1 MIEYPADSE
10 QYKALD
16 SERSSLISQMKSEGF
31 LQNNTPV
38 ETRTE
43 NDVATLPTMR
53 VSGADIKLYGDK
65 MTGNGSITAHRGS
78 NIKVVRYTG
87 GALEVSNPI
96 TFGNLGGIVSFNN
109 AIAKSDNSLNITSE
123 LIDVIP
129 VISIE
134 NRSARVN
141 NNSGDIKID
150 GVIDNPAGNVKITT
164 NTGSINAHGTINAQS
179 VSMSAPNGSFTM
191 IDEQALV
198 NLSDPIT
205 YFTLGDKD
213 IANYVQKKVALR
225 AGQSATTLNFSSA
238 TDFGNWLYDTLRE
251 YGQTATL
258 NKYGNANNKT
268 NWVKSYVERVNNQI
282 AGGDILISAK
292 DINVNGLI
300 QSGFTKYT
308 GEVDTSK
315 VNSLKGTDLSD
326 DDVLGNL
333 DYLVTKN
340 YNKADANDINAI
352 NGVVKNSAG
361 YYDKQIELYYN
372 PSTGNIVTND
382 IYSNGGNVTLKGNI
396 VSTGGGKIVV
406 SNGAADVSVKNLSN
420 KNLKLG
426 NIESTESKGMVTI
439 IDKAQNSNS
448 TTFSS
453 NGTYTPAKGMNY
465 RWTGGSNYS
474 LVTSYKYEITT
485 KGFFEA
491 PGGEAIKNLEAVFTS
506 V

>member
-1 MIEYPADSE
+1 MTTKTGDNLKLNLQSEVFNYSFIPLKNSPNMSLSLNQNNLINVGKGAKVTADEDMTIDGAGTATDLTKSVKYYSTYSNGGQTTTANTDGNEKIDSMTTNNVINVDGTVEAGAYNKIGIEITGNTAKITDGADWFTGEVTFSNTTTKNPYYARWQEVTAAMTEYPADSE

-16 SERSSLISQMKSEGF
+16 SERSSLISQMKAEGF

-123 LIDVIP
+123 LTDVIP

-134 NRSARVN
+134 NKSARVN
-141 NNSGDIKID
+141 NNSGDIKIN

-164 NTGSINAHGTINAQS
+164 NTGSINSHGTINAQS

-213 IANYVQKKVALR
+213 IANYIQKKVALR
-225 AGQSATTLNFSSA
+225 AGQGATTLNFSSA
-238 TDFGNWLYDTLRE
+238 TDFENWLYDTLRE

-268 NWVKSYVERVNNQI
+268 NWVKSYVERVAAIFSLAQK
-282 AGGDILISAK
+282 ILMLM
-292 DINVNGLI
+292 D
-300 QSGFTKYT
+300 
-308 GEVDTSK
+308 
-315 VNSLKGTDLSD
+315 
-326 DDVLGNL
+326 
-333 DYLVTKN
+333 
-340 YNKADANDINAI
+340 
-352 NGVVKNSAG
+352 
-361 YYDKQIELYYN
+361 
-372 PSTGNIVTND
+372 
-382 IYSNGGNVTLKGNI
+382 
-396 VSTGGGKIVV
+396 
-406 SNGAADVSVKNLSN
+406 
-420 KNLKLG
+420 
-426 NIESTESKGMVTI
+426 
-439 IDKAQNSNS
+439 
-448 TTFSS
+448 
-453 NGTYTPAKGMNY
+453 
-465 RWTGGSNYS
+465 
-474 LVTSYKYEITT
+474 
-485 KGFFEA
+485 
-491 PGGEAIKNLEAVFTS
+491 
-506 V
+506 